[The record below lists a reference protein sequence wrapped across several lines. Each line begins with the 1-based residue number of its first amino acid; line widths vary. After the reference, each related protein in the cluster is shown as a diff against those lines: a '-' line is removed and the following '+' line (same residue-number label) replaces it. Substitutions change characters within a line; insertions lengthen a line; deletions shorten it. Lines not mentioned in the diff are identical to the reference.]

1 MKKFLKYTLLGLYLF
16 LFVLVV
22 AVAICWIACV
32 DVTFGEIIRGIIKA
46 ELIAFLAVCFIAF
59 GFTCIVGIIE
69 RIKED

>member
-22 AVAICWIACV
+22 IVAICWIACIE
-32 DVTFGEIIRGIIKA
+32 VTFGEIIKA